1 MIFVAFF
8 PCGPVCARYLRRYAR
23 EEQRHEHCCAWP
35 CGRAVLSVCTHLIYS
50 QVAVYCCAGA
60 QLSLFRY
67 VVTVRSSRRS
77 PFDPRPVAV
86 RAGSAS
92 EGGVAHTHTSTHA
105 HTRTHTDTQPC
116 THAHACTHARTAAAG
131 TAGTHAHEQ
140 TRPPARTHE
149 ATQVHAHT
157 HTSTHAH
164 TRTHTDTQL
173 CTHARAC
180 THARTAAAGTAAAG
194 TAARAAAA
202 LAVRHSHV
210 AVPRLV
216 SGASPTWR
224 KPRLV

>member
-1 MIFVAFF
+1 MREGRVFEPIVIFVAFF

-23 EEQRHEHCCAWP
+23 EEQRHKHCCAWP

-60 QLSLFRY
+60 QLSIFRY

-92 EGGVAHTHTSTHA
+92 EGGVTHTHTSTHA

-116 THAHACTHARTAAAG
+116 THAH
-131 TAGTHAHEQ
+131 
-140 TRPPARTHE
+140 
-149 ATQVHAHT
+149 
-157 HTSTHAH
+157 
-164 TRTHTDTQL
+164 
-173 CTHARAC
+173 AC

-216 SGASPTWR
+216 GGASPTWR